1 MRIAILPARGGS
13 QRIKHKN
20 IVDFHGRP
28 IISYPLETAKA
39 SGLFDEIHVSTD
51 DQEIADVVRGL
62 GFDVP
67 FMRPSSLAGS
77 HTPVLDALEWVI
89 QRYERDGKFFQTICL
104 LMPASPLVSIDDLKR
119 GVEIYEESEVKAPVL
134 SVAPYP
140 CPTEWAL
147 LDVESGIIES
157 EHPEKMS
164 LRSQDLP
171 KKYYDTGNF
180 CIFSNEDLLHRA
192 RGTFTRF
199 LKCEIDRHRAVDID
213 DLADLRLA
221 EKLFVAG
228 RD

>member
-1 MRIAILPARGGS
+1 MRIAIVPARGGS
-13 QRIKHKN
+13 QRIKKKN

-51 DQEIADVVRGL
+51 DQEIADVVRDL
-62 GFDVP
+62 GFEIP
-67 FMRPSSLAGS
+67 FMRPSFLADS

-89 QRYERDGKFFQTICL
+89 KRYERDGKSFQTICL

-157 EHPEKMS
+157 EYPEKMS

-180 CIFSNEDLLHRA
+180 CIFSNDDLLNRST
-192 RGTFTRF
+192 GTFTRF

-221 EKLFVAG
+221 EKLFLAG
-228 RD
+228 RG